1 MATKTATVARL
12 DFARRRRGYK
22 RARLLEEHPDG
33 GAYKLV
39 VEVTK
44 RFYVARVRETPG
56 GPLVDKL
63 LIDETDQVTQE
74 KIERTVVVDLLMSN
88 DVTTRYTVDGG
99 FITPVG
105 RVRRYIG
112 TLRVNKTDESPINV

>member
-1 MATKTATVARL
+1 MPQTATVARM
-12 DFARRRRGYK
+12 DAARRRKGYK
-22 RARLLEEHPDG
+22 RARLLEEHPAG
-33 GAYKLV
+33 NAYRKVLD
-39 VEVTK
+39 VTK

-63 LIDETDQVTQE
+63 LIDETSEVT
-74 KIERTVVVDLLMSN
+74 KAVIERVSAVDLLMSN
-88 DVTTRYTVDGG
+88 DQTTRYAVDGG